1 MRYYSLTLTDPNTG
15 KVVKTWESHPN
26 NVFDPQAQNI
36 QFDIP
41 ITAMETPI
49 GGQTITVEGVALADL
64 TQAQQYTGLNFSLK
78 GGMKKGLPLANPL
91 QNGLLCYGV
100 ILQSFGNWEGTEMT
114 LDFVVYPSEYSHLN
128 AGNIVLNWP
137 VNTPLSDALMLTLN
151 NGFPG
156 VNVNMN
162 IAKNLIT
169 TNDEVGYYPAL
180 EGLAQHILEY
190 TTALKNPVHIVF
202 QNNEIMVYDDTH
214 APAAKQLNFN
224 DLVGQPTWIAVD
236 VMQIKLV
243 QRGDL
248 SIGSRIT
255 MPDGTQNAPGFVT
268 STQLSKPSN
277 MKYKTT
283 FAGEFVI
290 TEMRHLG
297 NYRAPDGASWVTIM
311 NCAGLTNG

>member
-49 GGQTITVEGVALADL
+49 GGQTITVEGISLDDL
-64 TQAQQYTGLNFSLK
+64 RQAKQYTGLNFSLK

-128 AGNIVLNWP
+128 AGNIVHNWP
-137 VNTPLSDALMLTLN
+137 VNTPLSDALTLTLN
-151 NGFPG
+151 NAFPG
-156 VNVNMN
+156 VTVNMN

-169 TNDEVGYYPAL
+169 TNDEIGYYPDL
-180 EGLAQHILEY
+180 EGLAQHILKY

-202 QNNEIMVYDDTH
+202 QNGEIMVYDDTH

-224 DLVGQPTWIAVD
+224 DLIGQPTWIAVD

-255 MPDGTQNAPGFVT
+255 MPEGTQNAPGFVT
-268 STQLSKPSN
+268 TMQLSKPSN

-297 NYRAPDGASWVTIM
+297 NYRSPDGASWATII